1 MLNNMQIVFGVYE
14 ARNGHGFW
22 FHKVE
27 LMLGERTTHGQ
38 PTAQIGTVKN
48 SPGLLVGQKMCDT
61 PIPGVPL
68 TTRQPSEYPWMSSNP
83 TPHHTIV
90 SPFSGPMI

>member
-14 ARNGHGFW
+14 AGNGHGFR

-27 LMLGERTTHGQ
+27 PMLGERAAHGQ

-48 SPGLLVGQKMCDT
+48 SPGFLVGPKMSMCY
-61 PIPGVPL
+61 L
-68 TTRQPSEYPWMSSNP
+68 HE
-83 TPHHTIV
+83 
-90 SPFSGPMI
+90 FA

>member
-14 ARNGHGFW
+14 AGNGHRFR

-27 LMLGERTTHGQ
+27 PMLGERAAHGQ

-48 SPGLLVGQKMCDT
+48 SLGLLVGQKMSMCY
-61 PIPGVPL
+61 L
-68 TTRQPSEYPWMSSNP
+68 HE
-83 TPHHTIV
+83 
-90 SPFSGPMI
+90 FA